1 MSKFIITYGERA
13 EDVVTLEIA
22 NITDASEVFNAAYAE
37 LRDRQ
42 LAYDVLAAVFAGKFE
57 IA

>member
-1 MSKFIITYGERA
+1 MSKLIITYGECA
-13 EDVVTLEIA
+13 EDVITLEIT

-37 LRDRQ
+37 LKDRQ
-42 LAYDVLAAVFAGKFE
+42 LAYAVLAAVDAGNFE

>member
-22 NITDASEVFNAAYAE
+22 NITNASEVYNTAYAQ

-42 LAYDVLAAVFAGKFE
+42 LAYAVLAAVDAGKFKL
-57 IA
+57 A

>member
-1 MSKFIITYGERA
+1 MNKYIITYGSRA

-22 NITDASEVFNAAYAE
+22 NITDASEVFNAAYAK

-42 LAYDVLAAVFAGKFE
+42 LAYAVLAAVDTGKFE
-57 IA
+57 VA

>member
-13 EDVVTLEIA
+13 DDVVTLEIT
-22 NITDASEVFNAAYAE
+22 NITDASEVYNAAYAE

-42 LAYDVLAAVFAGKFE
+42 LAYAVLTAVDAKNFE
-57 IA
+57 VE

>member
-13 EDVVTLEIA
+13 EDVITLEIA

-42 LAYDVLAAVFAGKFE
+42 LAYAVLAAVDNGNFK

>member
-1 MSKFIITYGERA
+1 MSKFIITYGSRA
-13 EDVVTLEIA
+13 EDVITLEID
-22 NITDASEVFNAAYAE
+22 NITDASEVYNAAYAK

-42 LAYDVLAAVFAGKFE
+42 LAYAVLAAVDTGKFE

>member
-1 MSKFIITYGERA
+1 MSKYNITYGDRVG
-13 EDVVTLEIA
+13 DVVTLEIA
-22 NITDASEVFNAAYAE
+22 NITDASEIFNAAYAE

-42 LAYDVLAAVFAGKFE
+42 LAYAVLAAVDAGNFE

>member
-1 MSKFIITYGERA
+1 MSKFIITHGSRA
-13 EDVVTLEIA
+13 EDVVTLEID

-37 LRDRQ
+37 LHDRQ
-42 LAYDVLAAVFAGKFE
+42 LAYAVLAAVDAGNFK

>member
-13 EDVVTLEIA
+13 EDIVTLEIA

-42 LAYDVLAAVFAGKFE
+42 LAYAVLAAMFAGNFKL
-57 IA
+57 A

>member
-1 MSKFIITYGERA
+1 MSKFIITYGSRA
-13 EDVVTLEIA
+13 EDVVTLEIT

-42 LAYDVLAAVFAGKFE
+42 LAYAVLTAVDAGNFKL
-57 IA
+57 A